1 MPLLRAKDVV
11 PAIPDRDPM
20 TGDYAR
26 QASGH
31 VTIAIAVRE
40 KEFTGAHA
48 APLRDSGEL
57 SDPLQDTL
65 ASVYR
70 RILKMNER

>member
-1 MPLLRAKDVV
+1 MPLLRAKDVA
-11 PAIPDRDPM
+11 PAVPDRDPM
-20 TGDYAR
+20 TGDHRR
-26 QASGH
+26 QARGH

-40 KEFTGAHA
+40 KEFVGAHA
-48 APLRDSGEL
+48 APLRDGGEL

-65 ASVYR
+65 ASVRR